1 MVIWPLSPRATSL
14 PARRRRSRVGSARR
28 STVTGVRCL
37 LDSRSRASLALIFA
51 LPLVGIG
58 CFSFPSL
65 ASISLHRSSH
75 CAFALLPSPGAKR
88 RGEGLGVGAPP
99 APPAS
104 ASRRSRPQIGAR
116 AVRGT
121 VRLIAQNLRAAEEEG
136 RRARLA
142 DRPLATAVAQRKERA
157 ALGNRDLRVEA
168 RIFEVA
174 FGLEQRRRRSHPVQ
188 GEGAPAHVLRPRRAR
203 NVLQLLPPPGRAAIG
218 RQSRNAE
225 AMDLRDHRV
234 RADPQLSTDL
244 ARPRPLLPAPAQMA
258 QAFLGPWQGGGRAWR
273 PRQVERI

>member
-1 MVIWPLSPRATSL
+1 MVICPLSPRATSL
-14 PARRRRSRVGSARR
+14 PARRRRSRVGNARR
-28 STVTGVRCL
+28 ST
-37 LDSRSRASLALIFA
+37 
-51 LPLVGIG
+51 P
-58 CFSFPSL
+58 
-65 ASISLHRSSH
+65 
-75 CAFALLPSPGAKR
+75 LLPSPGAKR

-104 ASRRSRPQIGAR
+104 ASLHPIIARPRRPRPQIGAR
-116 AVRGT
+116 AVRGA
-121 VRLIAQNLRAAEEEG
+121 VRLVAQNLRAAEEEG
-136 RRARLA
+136 RRARFA
-142 DRPLATAVAQRKERA
+142 DRPSAVGLAQRKERA

-225 AMDLRDHRV
+225 AMDLRNRV

-244 ARPRPLLPAPAQMA
+244 ARPCPLLPAPAQMA
-258 QAFLGPWQGGGRAWR
+258 QAFLGPWQGGARAWW
-273 PRQVERI
+273 PRQVEQIWQHGVSLSRSFMQLTTIGLYMSTATCSGTRRMKAGMPTP